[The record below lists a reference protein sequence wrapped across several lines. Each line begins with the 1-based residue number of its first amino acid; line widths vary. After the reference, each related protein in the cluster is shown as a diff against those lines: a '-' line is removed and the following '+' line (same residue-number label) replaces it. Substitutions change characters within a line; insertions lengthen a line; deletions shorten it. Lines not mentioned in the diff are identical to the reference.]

1 VSQDPDLC
9 REHVAKLLTEE
20 NGCLEELAQLL
31 EREHQILKTNDI
43 VALQAAIKQRQA
55 CVGRIVRIEDERR
68 SLCRMLGHT
77 ADVRGLEQLLRW
89 CDPKGTLSADWA
101 LCTTRAKRCRE
112 FNGRNGALVH
122 ARLTRVQALLGVL
135 TGRPAEL
142 KTYGRGASFALAR
155 IGRVLTIE
163 A

>member
-1 VSQDPDLC
+1 MDPDLC
-9 REHVAKLLTEE
+9 REHVAKLLTDE
-20 NGCLEELAQLL
+20 NGCLAQLAELL

-43 VALQAAIKQRQA
+43 VALQVAIKERQA
-55 CVGRIVRIEDERR
+55 CVGRLVRIEVERR
-68 SLCRMLGHT
+68 SLCRMLGHSAAVT
-77 ADVRGLEQLLRW
+77 GLEQLLRW
-89 CDPKGTLSADWA
+89 CDPTGTLSADWA

-112 FNGRNGALVH
+112 FNDRNGALVH

-142 KTYGRGASFALAR
+142 KTYGRGATFAVAR
-155 IGRVLTIE
+155 IGRVLTVE